1 MTKREVLSFV
11 RSIKPHDMEDE
22 VMLLWLEELE
32 KKVALE
38 IHGKPLLEGRVLG
51 LNEEQLS
58 VPAPF
63 DKIYWTYLVAMLELA
78 KGTTEGYQFANTVF
92 REAYSDY
99 AKHVQRRFGFGRR
112 RARA

>member
-38 IHGKPLLEGRVLG
+38 LHGKQLCEARLAGFAQ
-51 LNEEQLS
+51 EQLS
-58 VPAPF
+58 VPAPY
-63 DKIYWTYLVAMLELA
+63 DKIYWTYLVAMLELV
-78 KGTTEGYQFANTVF
+78 KGTTESYQFANTVF
-92 REAYSDY
+92 REAYNDY
-99 AKHVQRRFGFGRR
+99 AKHVQRRGGFGRR
-112 RARA
+112 CVHV